1 MPIRLSK
8 RKSYNTKVVKN
19 GEFDLLVKENFK
31 RSTECEEFDKI
42 RLKMVLTSVQ

>member
-1 MPIRLSK
+1 MFGETK
-8 RKSYNTKVVKN
+8 NYNMKVVEN
-19 GEFDLLVKENFK
+19 GKIDLLVKENFK